1 MLNRRAALGFRL
13 RCPEADSPARFK
25 IMNERGGI
33 LIIEDDAD
41 VLRAARIA
49 LELHA
54 KRVELAASPE
64 GLERRL
70 QNNVFDAV
78 LLDMNFVSG
87 VRDGNAGLD
96 ALVRIQSFDPSLAV
110 VLMTAFGGVA
120 LAVES
125 LKRGAV
131 DFILKPWRNDKL
143 LAAMSAAMNI
153 THSRRQAQT
162 QQLDALERGAI
173 ERALAR
179 HEGNISLA
187 ASELGLSRPALY
199 RRISKHGL

>member
-64 GLERRL
+64 GLERLL
-70 QNNVFDAV
+70 QNDVFDAV

-162 QQLDALERGAI
+162 QQLDALERDAI

>member
-1 MLNRRAALGFRL
+1 
-13 RCPEADSPARFK
+13 
-25 IMNERGGI
+25 MNERGGI

-70 QNNVFDAV
+70 QNDVFDAV

-162 QQLDALERGAI
+162 QQLDALERDAI